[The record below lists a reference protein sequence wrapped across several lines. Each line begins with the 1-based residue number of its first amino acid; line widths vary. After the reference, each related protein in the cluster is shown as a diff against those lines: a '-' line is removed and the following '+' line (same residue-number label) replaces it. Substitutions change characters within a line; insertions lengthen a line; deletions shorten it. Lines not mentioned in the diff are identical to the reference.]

1 MQSIEVAVEMKARK
15 YFMIEAKNQKE
26 ALKIAKQMFSDLWPD
41 LNEELMNEK
50 EISID
55 EDAKFLVTNVER

>member
-1 MQSIEVAVEMKARK
+1 MPSIEVAVEMKARK

-26 ALKIAKQMFSDLWPD
+26 ALKIAEQMFSDLWPGLDED
-41 LNEELMNEK
+41 LMKREG
-50 EISID
+50 ISID